1 MAVIEDNNLTW
12 SVGSLAAG
20 EKQVLSIEGNIVVS
34 GTKTINAGSASAS
47 YTIDSTLSSLNFKEL
62 DAFCRGFNYMR
73 VREDERP
80 DNWLCKTVFE
90 NRSSFAVDLVKLQV
104 TMKGSNEL
112 LFDISDVDDDVLPN
126 GKWESDERVVEATSE
141 PDFTYD
147 LSYTI
152 LPRAVRS
159 TEGSISLEE
168 SSFDVLE
175 ADVEKSYSTTGLR
188 SYRSQKVGASLK
200 LPTLVHQQSI

>member
-1 MAVIEDNNLTW
+1 
-12 SVGSLAAG
+12 
-20 EKQVLSIEGNIVVS
+20 
-34 GTKTINAGSASAS
+34 
-47 YTIDSTLSSLNFKEL
+47 
-62 DAFCRGFNYMR
+62 
-73 VREDERP
+73 
-80 DNWLCKTVFE
+80 
-90 NRSSFAVDLVKLQV
+90 
-104 TMKGSNEL
+104 MKGSNEL

-200 LPTLVHQQSI
+200 LTNSGSSTINLMRITDDIRII